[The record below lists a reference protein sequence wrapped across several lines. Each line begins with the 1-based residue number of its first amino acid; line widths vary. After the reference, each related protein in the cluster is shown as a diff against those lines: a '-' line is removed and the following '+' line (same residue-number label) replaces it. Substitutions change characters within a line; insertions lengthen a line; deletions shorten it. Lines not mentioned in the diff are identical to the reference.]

1 MILLTPPFLFI
12 PTRNYIL
19 ANLKDDP
26 PKKKRAPPI
35 FKKKKKNL
43 EDELNESLEAT
54 ERAIDKDEP
63 FQFSFPFTDI
73 F

>member
-1 MILLTPPFLFI
+1 MNTLSPLFLFL
-12 PTRNYIL
+12 PKRNYIL
-19 ANLKDDP
+19 MNLKDDP
-26 PKKKRAPPI
+26 PKKKRSPPI
-35 FKKKKKNL
+35 FKKKKKEL

-54 ERAIDKDEP
+54 KEAIEKDEP